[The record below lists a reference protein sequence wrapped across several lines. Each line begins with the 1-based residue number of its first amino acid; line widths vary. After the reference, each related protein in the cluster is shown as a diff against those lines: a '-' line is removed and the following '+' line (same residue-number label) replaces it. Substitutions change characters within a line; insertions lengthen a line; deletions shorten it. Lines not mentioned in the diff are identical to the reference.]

1 LRVVWDT
8 SHQEFTVFDY
18 YYFSSLELFL
28 KQRTIVIENR
38 SPLDKVSLFER
49 DILVINYPE
58 ISFSEEEVKSVNEF
72 VRKGGRL
79 LVAAY
84 YQNED
89 NVAHICS
96 GLLSFAGIKFSDGVV
111 VDPESGLLTTARI
124 TDKAKTKIEGSNF
137 EKVFFPCACPV
148 ISDNGIPLLE
158 VSGQPV
164 AYYVRHG
171 TGEII
176 ALGTAVFWD
185 NFAIDR
191 EDNWRFVEWLFQR

>member
-1 LRVVWDT
+1 MRVVWDT

-28 KQRTIVIENR
+28 KQRTIVIENKT
-38 SPLDKVSLFER
+38 PLDEVNLYER

-58 ISFSEEEVKSVNEF
+58 IEFKEKEARSVDEF
-72 VRKGGRL
+72 VKRGGRL
-79 LVAAY
+79 LVTAY

-96 GLLSFAGIKFSDGVV
+96 KLLSFAGVEFGDGAAF
-111 VDPESGLLTTARI
+111 DPESGLMTTARI
-124 TDKAKTKIEGSNF
+124 TNEAKTEIKDAGF

-148 ISDNGIPLLE
+148 NSDSGIPLLE

-164 AYYVRHG
+164 AYYVKHG
-171 TGEII
+171 SGEII